1 MKIRKI
7 LCVILA
13 LAMVLAFSACGQE
26 SAEEYPSDDIELII
40 PFAAGGV
47 TDLGA
52 RIVAKYLSE
61 YVGVNVNCL
70 NITGASGAVGMQE
83 CMNRDPDGYSLVIQA
98 SSMPLHNA
106 LGTFD
111 LSYDDF
117 SLVAGLFTNPQC
129 ICVRSDSDIQDV
141 DDLLEE
147 LKNNS
152 EFKYGAFTNSIAL
165 GVVLALEDYMG
176 SQVHLVDV
184 DESSKTTELLAGRV
198 DCLSD
203 FVSSA
208 LPYIESG
215 DFRCLGVFSE
225 ERLEELP
232 DVPTFKELGIDYAL
246 TIPYFGIMAPKG
258 TDPEIISY
266 LSDKLGECFANE
278 PEMVEELAELSYL
291 ADYKPT
297 EEYYETLKSSFDDF
311 ETFVA
316 ARG

>member
-1 MKIRKI
+1 MKSKKV
-7 LCVILA
+7 LCITLA
-13 LAMVLAFSACGQE
+13 LVMLFALSACGSE
-26 SAEEYPSDDIELII
+26 SASEYPSDDIELII
-40 PFAAGGV
+40 PFSAGGV

-52 RIVAKYLSE
+52 RIVAMYLAD

-98 SSMPLHNA
+98 SSMPLHHA

-117 SLVAGLFTNPQC
+117 ECVAGLFTNPQC
-129 ICVRSDSDIQDV
+129 ICVRADSDIQDI
-141 DDLLEE
+141 DDLIEE
-147 LKNNS
+147 LKSNPD
-152 EFKYGAFTNSIAL
+152 FRYGAFTNSIAL

-176 SQVHLVDV
+176 SEVHLVDV
-184 DESSKTTELLAGRV
+184 AEESKTTELLAGRV

-208 LPYIESG
+208 MPYIESG
-215 DFRCLGVFSE
+215 DFRCIGVFAE

-232 DVPTFKELGIDYAL
+232 DVPTFQEMGIDYAL

-258 TDPEIISY
+258 TDPEIISF

-278 PEMVEELAELSYL
+278 PEMVAELAELSYV
-291 ADYKPT
+291 ADYKPS

-311 ETFVA
+311 EAFVNA
-316 ARG
+316 AG